1 MSGFG
6 LIEDLALYLWINRLK
21 VLNVE
26 VYEWVLARSATWQ
39 RIR

>member
-26 VYEWVLARSATWQ
+26 VYEWVLVRSATWQ